1 MGLGAGVSL
10 MLVGAILAFEAVT
23 LPDFVT
29 DVVRTD
35 VVGWICLATGA
46 LAIVLGVVTS
56 RQQGP
61 RR

>member
-1 MGLGAGVSL
+1 ML
-10 MLVGAILAFEAVT
+10 MLVGAILALDAIAM
-23 LPDFVT
+23 PQAVT

-35 VVGWICLATGA
+35 VVGWICLAMGA

-56 RQQGP
+56 RQADRHRTD